1 MTKQSCDYMWYK
13 NEKFILID
21 CEKEKDI
28 INSADFGLKN
38 FYAMT
43 CCYRGYTAEYF
54 IENNLLY
61 GQKKVAYY
69 LEKTDSGIKIDF
81 KISPKIKMNY
91 TGSAII
97 AINNDDNKYIMS
109 DFFDTFLFFDRA
121 YELYFIDGELLE
133 ITSLSPAIQEYTAFK
148 NSLKHTQNYYEIL
161 WKKREEI
168 AVKYLQYEH
177 GNYKWSF
184 NHD

>member
-1 MTKQSCDYMWYK
+1 MQSCDYMWYK

-21 CEKEKDI
+21 CEKEKNI

-38 FYAMT
+38 FSAMT

-54 IENNLLY
+54 IEDNLLY
-61 GQKKVAYY
+61 GQKKVEDYT
-69 LEKTDSGIKIDF
+69 EKTDSSITINF

-97 AINNDDNKYIMS
+97 AINNNNKYIMS
-109 DFFDTFLFFDRA
+109 DFFETFLLFDKA

-133 ITSLSPAIQEYTAFK
+133 MTDLSPAIQEYTK
-148 NSLKHTQNYYEIL
+148 LTNNLKHTKNYYEL
-161 WKKREEI
+161 LSKKRKEI
-168 AVKYLQYEH
+168 AVKYLQYEY
-177 GNYKWSF
+177 GNYKWRF
-184 NHD
+184 